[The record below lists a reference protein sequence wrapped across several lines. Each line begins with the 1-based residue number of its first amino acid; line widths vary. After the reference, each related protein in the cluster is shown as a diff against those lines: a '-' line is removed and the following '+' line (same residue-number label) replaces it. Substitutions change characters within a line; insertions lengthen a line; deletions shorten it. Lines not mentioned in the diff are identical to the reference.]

1 MSGEAEITGSGG
13 AGSEDATI
21 RVVLVD
27 DHAILRAGLSLLIR
41 SQPGMAVVGEAEDA
55 EGAIRLAAEHRPDIV
70 VLDISMPGRSG
81 LQAIGELLEAAPGC
95 RILVL
100 TMHDDYAYLRAAM
113 AAGTSG
119 YVVKSAAD
127 EELIKAIRTLHE
139 GRTFISVSL
148 SPAEIDLPPMLDGEH
163 ASVPE
168 LSPRETQALE
178 YVAYG
183 FTSQQIADRLGL
195 SIKTVD
201 GYRSRLSEKLGLRSR
216 ADLVRYALEKGILD
230 KNRRPPGLEE
240 AEPSQGS

>member
-1 MSGEAEITGSGG
+1 MSDTDDRSSPGDS
-13 AGSEDATI
+13 I
-21 RVVLVD
+21 RVLLID

-41 SQPGMAVVGEAEDA
+41 SQVGMEVVGEGEDA
-55 EGAIRLAAEHRPDIV
+55 ASAVQLAEQEQPDVV
-70 VLDISMPGRSG
+70 VLDISMPGESG
-81 LQAIGELLEAAPGC
+81 LQAIDRIRAVCSSC

-113 AAGTSG
+113 SAGTSG

-127 EELIKAIRTLHE
+127 EELIKAIRTVHG

-148 SPAEIDLPPMLDGEH
+148 IPVEPDPALPLDSDEPT
-163 ASVPE
+163 SVPE

-178 YVAYG
+178 FVAYG
-183 FTSQQIADRLGL
+183 YTSQQIADLLGL
-195 SIKTVD
+195 SVKTVD

-230 KNRRPPGLEE
+230 RNRRPPGIEGE
-240 AEPSQGS
+240 DVAS

>member
-1 MSGEAEITGSGG
+1 MSAGEPVADFAAVETGSL
-13 AGSEDATI
+13 ASPI
-21 RVVLVD
+21 RVLLVD

-41 SQPGMAVVGEAEDA
+41 SQPGMVVVGEAEDA
-55 EGAIRLAAEHRPDIV
+55 DGAVHLAAQLAPDVV
-70 VLDISMPGRSG
+70 VLDISMPGKSG
-81 LQAIGELLEAAPGC
+81 LQAIGDLLEVAPGC

-148 SPAEIDLPPMLDGEH
+148 NPSESEAPLDLEDREPPT
-163 ASVPE
+163 SVPE

-230 KNRRPPGLEE
+230 RNRRPPGIDE
-240 AEPSQGS
+240 